1 MPRVSLRR
9 VGEAS
14 GCIAK
19 LPESFGELL
28 ATADTKLLKQ
38 PGSNLAKRVFAA
50 SGDEILE
57 DDFELIE
64 HDDVLYVSC
73 GEEWAA
79 LPLSCSLHFSRICA
93 NFPTLLSLRPC
104 LCVRVVF
111 SFVSVVVVESW
122 PCASAGSCKSH
133 ASILRYYLTWHEIA
147 SQPKEHRTK
156 LGSV

>member
-1 MPRVSLRR
+1 M
-9 VGEAS
+9 

-38 PGSNLAKRVFAA
+38 PGSSLAKRVFAA

-79 LPLSCSLHFSRICA
+79 PPAGAAPAAGASPFA
-93 NFPTLLSLRPC
+93 
-104 LCVRVVF
+104 
-111 SFVSVVVVESW
+111 SVAEGTG
-122 PCASAGSCKSH
+122 P
-133 ASILRYYLTWHEIA
+133 
-147 SQPKEHRTK
+147 PHRTRTTHTASRTAPASSSSRGE
-156 LGSV
+156 LRRRARI

>member
-1 MPRVSLRR
+1 M
-9 VGEAS
+9 

-28 ATADTKLLKQ
+28 ATADTKLLKA
-38 PGSNLAKRVFAA
+38 PGSSLAKRVFAA

-79 LPLSCSLHFSRICA
+79 PPAAAAPAAGASPFA
-93 NFPTLLSLRPC
+93 
-104 LCVRVVF
+104 
-111 SFVSVVVVESW
+111 SVPS
-122 PCASAGSCKSH
+122 S
-133 ASILRYYLTWHEIA
+133 
-147 SQPKEHRTK
+147 
-156 LGSV
+156 

>member
-19 LPESFGELL
+19 LPESFSELL

-38 PGSNLAKRVFAA
+38 PGSSLAKRVFAA

-79 LPLSCSLHFSRICA
+79 PPAAAVSR
-93 NFPTLLSLRPC
+93 PRGP
-104 LCVRVVF
+104 
-111 SFVSVVVVESW
+111 
-122 PCASAGSCKSH
+122 
-133 ASILRYYLTWHEIA
+133 
-147 SQPKEHRTK
+147 
-156 LGSV
+156 